1 MQRTRLIFDGDGTLY
16 DSGHGIKTS
25 ANYALDQLGYA
36 TFPIQEMDFFVGPPL
51 KECFR
56 LCHVR
61 EEDLDK
67 IVDIYIRHQKEVTKF
82 DLKLYPDVGKTLH
95 RCKERGYLVYLGTSK
110 RKTLARELLI
120 HLGIESLF
128 DGIYG
133 AEDDGS
139 KASKVE
145 VLQKVVDSTPDCMDT
160 YMVGDSK
167 FDILGGQHFHMK
179 TIAVSYGY
187 GDRKE
192 LQESGPDY
200 MIDDFA
206 DLLNIVK

>member
-1 MQRTRLIFDGDGTLY
+1 MQRIRLIFDGDGTLY
-16 DSGHGIKTS
+16 DSGHGIKMS

-36 TFPIQEMDFFVGPPL
+36 TFPIEEMDFFVGPPL
-51 KECFR
+51 KDCFR

-67 IVDIYIRHQKEVTKF
+67 IVDIYTRHQQEVTKF
-82 DLKLYPDVGKTLH
+82 DLKLYPGVRKTLNQ
-95 RCKERGYLVYLGTSK
+95 CKDKGYIVYLGTS
-110 RKTLARELLI
+110 RRQALARELLT
-120 HLGIESLF
+120 HLGMDSLF

-145 VLQKVVDSTPDCMDT
+145 VLQKVMNSTPDCKDT

-167 FDILGGQHFHMK
+167 FDILGGKYFHMK

-187 GDRKE
+187 GDKNE
-192 LQESGPDY
+192 LQESRPDY

-206 DLLNIVK
+206 DLLDIVK